1 MNYRRNTLLT
11 LAMALT
17 IVALPYGLRAET
29 DTKAIDD
36 IAARTMALYSVPGMA
51 VGIVKDNRV
60 IFERGYG
67 IRELGKKGQIDSE
80 TLFKVGSNSKAFT
93 TAALA
98 ILVDEGNLNWDDKV
112 IDHIPDF
119 RLYDPWVTREFTV
132 ADLLT
137 HRSGLAPHAGDM
149 MLWPEPNAFTR
160 ADILHNLRYFE
171 PASSFRSKYA
181 YDNLFYI
188 IAGELIPAL
197 TGQSWGEFVDE
208 RIFGA
213 LDADRCIAGRMS
225 KRDMKNIAAPHGVI
239 EGKLQVIERSRIVSE
254 PNTSAAAGGIRCSL
268 QDMLTWVQLQLNRGT
283 TGSGDKLFSAEQ
295 SDAMW
300 SPITIL
306 GVGSEAAE
314 RDRTHF
320 RAYGLGWHL
329 ADVHGY
335 REVSHTGSLSGWHS
349 YSVLI
354 PELQLGAVVL
364 TNGSGGKARRAMMYS
379 IVRPYLGIDDVDWI
393 EYIENED
400 KEDGQPELT
409 AAMEAPVLCATCET
423 GRVLATLDTYAGVY
437 RDRWFG
443 DITVTLDGDGLSIAA
458 EKSPRLIGRL
468 EPYLGN
474 TFIARWTDRSI
485 EGDAYVTFAGDT
497 PDTIDRILMRAVSSD
512 SDFEFHDMKLMRVVE
527 D

>member
-1 MNYRRNTLLT
+1 MLVLV
-11 LAMALT
+11 LG
-17 IVALPYGLRAET
+17 IVALPNALRAEA
-29 DTKAIDD
+29 DRQAIDD
-36 IAARTMALYSVPGMA
+36 IAARAMALYSVPGMA
-51 VGIVKDNRV
+51 VGVIKDNHV
-60 IFERGYG
+60 VLERGYG
-67 IRELGKKGQIDSE
+67 IRELGNKKKIDSE
-80 TLFKVGSNSKAFT
+80 TLFKLGSTSKAFT

-98 ILVDEGNLNWDDKV
+98 ILVDEGKLNWDDKV
-112 IDHIPDF
+112 IDHIPGF

-188 IAGELIPAL
+188 IAGELVAAIS
-197 TGQSWGEFVDE
+197 GQSWGEFVDE
-208 RIFGA
+208 QIFGK
-213 LDADRCIAGRMS
+213 LGADRCIAGRMS
-225 KRDMKNIAAPHGVI
+225 KRDMKNVAAPHGVI

-268 QDMLTWVQLQLNRGT
+268 QDMLTWVQVQLNRGT
-283 TGSGDKLFSAEQ
+283 TKSGEDLFSAEQ

-300 SPITIL
+300 RPVTIL
-306 GVGSEAAE
+306 GVSDESAE

-320 RAYGLGWHL
+320 RAYGLGWRL

-335 REVSHTGSLSGWHS
+335 REVSHTGTLSGWNS
-349 YSVLI
+349 YVVLI

-364 TNGSGGKARRAMMYS
+364 SNGSSGKARRAMMYS
-379 IVRPYLGIDDVDWI
+379 IIRPYLGIDDVDWI

-400 KEDGQPELT
+400 KEDDKPEST
-409 AAMEAPVLCATCET
+409 AAMEEPRLCDTCET
-423 GRVLATLDTYAGVY
+423 GRVLATLDTYVGVY

-443 DITVTLDGDGLSIAA
+443 DIRVTLDGDGLSVAA
-458 EKSPRLIGRL
+458 DKSPRLTGRL

-485 EGDAYVTFAGDT
+485 EGDAYVTFSGDT
-497 PDTIDRILMRAVSSD
+497 PDTIDRILMRSVSSD
-512 SDFEFHDMKLMRVVE
+512 SDFEFHDMELMRVME